1 MLKQSICL
9 LLVPLAL
16 AIGAEKASAPKPAA
30 KQSKAAAKPNPDAV
44 KTPFGIFTSGG
55 SAAETRKGP
64 VVPSDMTVT
73 EDGDTLQFSRKTPF
87 GAVRWDRKKSELT
100 ELELAAWEK
109 AKASKTAPPE
119 EDKKKDKE

>member
-73 EDGDTLQFSRKTPF
+73 EDGDTLHFSRKTPF

-109 AKASKTAPPE
+109 AKEGKTAPPQQ
-119 EDKKKDKE
+119 DKKKDKE